1 MKLFMKL
8 FLKDANDVKL
18 NSPDEV
24 KKITNSFIVSVI
36 ILFIILRFIFSYNI
50 NLLIENVWTFQNKF
64 FNFILLSLI
73 IISCIND
80 IIRFIFMKININ
92 SIHINGKVI
101 SICIILLLIL
111 DIVSALIF
119 NKIDYFYIF
128 IDFLFIIGFFTKIIH
143 KN

>member
-1 MKLFMKL
+1 MKL

-18 NSPDEV
+18 NSPDEI

-92 SIHINGKVI
+92 SIHINEKVI

>member
-1 MKLFMKL
+1 MKL

-18 NSPDEV
+18 NSPDEI

-80 IIRFIFMKININ
+80 IIRFIFMKMNIN
-92 SIHINGKVI
+92 SIHINEKVI

-128 IDFLFIIGFFTKIIH
+128 IDFLFIIGFFAKIIN

>member
-1 MKLFMKL
+1 MKL
-8 FLKDANDVKL
+8 FLKETNDVKL

-80 IIRFIFMKININ
+80 IIRFIFMKMNIN
-92 SIHINGKVI
+92 SIHINEKVI

>member
-1 MKLFMKL
+1 MKL

-92 SIHINGKVI
+92 SIHINEKVI

-128 IDFLFIIGFFTKIIH
+128 IDFLFIIGFFTKIIN

>member
-1 MKLFMKL
+1 MKL

-92 SIHINGKVI
+92 SIHINEKVI

-111 DIVSALIF
+111 DIVSALFF

-128 IDFLFIIGFFTKIIH
+128 IDFLFIIGFFTKIIN

>member
-1 MKLFMKL
+1 MKL

-92 SIHINGKVI
+92 SIHINEKVI

-111 DIVSALIF
+111 DMVSALIF
-119 NKIDYFYIF
+119 NKIDCFYIF
-128 IDFLFIIGFFTKIIH
+128 IDFLFIIGFFTKIIN

>member
-1 MKLFMKL
+1 MKL

-18 NSPDEV
+18 NSPDEI

-80 IIRFIFMKININ
+80 IIRFIFMKINLN
-92 SIHINGKVI
+92 SIHINEKVI

-111 DIVSALIF
+111 DIVSALF
-119 NKIDYFYIF
+119 FYKIDYFYIF
-128 IDFLFIIGFFTKIIH
+128 IDFLFIIGFFTKIIN

>member
-1 MKLFMKL
+1 MKLFS
-8 FLKDANDVKL
+8 KDANDVKL
-18 NSPDEV
+18 NSPDEI

-36 ILFIILRFIFSYNI
+36 ILFFILRFIFSYNI

-80 IIRFIFMKININ
+80 IIRFIFMKINLN
-92 SIHINGKVI
+92 SIHINEKVI

-111 DIVSALIF
+111 DMVSALIF
-119 NKIDYFYIF
+119 NKIDCFYIF

>member
-1 MKLFMKL
+1 MKL

-80 IIRFIFMKININ
+80 IIRFIFMKMNIN
-92 SIHINGKVI
+92 SIHINEKVI

-111 DIVSALIF
+111 DMVSALIF

-128 IDFLFIIGFFTKIIH
+128 IDFLFIIGFFTKIIN

>member
-1 MKLFMKL
+1 MKL
-8 FLKDANDVKL
+8 FLKETNNIKL
-18 NSPDEV
+18 DSPDEV

-92 SIHINGKVI
+92 SIHINEKVI

-111 DIVSALIF
+111 DIVSSLIF

-128 IDFLFIIGFFTKIIH
+128 IDFLFIIGFFTKIIN

>member
-1 MKLFMKL
+1 MKL

-50 NLLIENVWTFQNKF
+50 NLLVENVWTFQNKF

-80 IIRFIFMKININ
+80 IIRFIFMKMNIN
-92 SIHINGKVI
+92 SIHINEKVI

-128 IDFLFIIGFFTKIIH
+128 IDFLFIIGFFTKIIN

>member
-1 MKLFMKL
+1 MKL

-18 NSPDEV
+18 NSPDEI

-50 NLLIENVWTFQNKF
+50 NLLIETVWTFQNKF

-80 IIRFIFMKININ
+80 IIRFIFMKMNIN
-92 SIHINGKVI
+92 SIHINEKVI

-128 IDFLFIIGFFTKIIH
+128 IDFLFIIGFFTKIIN

>member
-1 MKLFMKL
+1 MKL

-80 IIRFIFMKININ
+80 IIRFIFMKINLN
-92 SIHINGKVI
+92 SIHINEKVI

>member
-1 MKLFMKL
+1 MKL

-92 SIHINGKVI
+92 SIHINEKVI

-111 DIVSALIF
+111 DIVSSLIF
-119 NKIDYFYIF
+119 NKFDYFYIF
-128 IDFLFIIGFFTKIIH
+128 IDFLFIIGFFTKIIN

>member
-1 MKLFMKL
+1 MKL

-80 IIRFIFMKININ
+80 IIRFIFMKMNIN
-92 SIHINGKVI
+92 SIHINEKVI

-111 DIVSALIF
+111 DMVSALIF

-128 IDFLFIIGFFTKIIH
+128 IDFLFIIGFFTKII
-143 KN
+143 NRN

>member
-1 MKLFMKL
+1 MKL
-8 FLKDANDVKL
+8 FLKDANDIKL

-92 SIHINGKVI
+92 SIHINEKVI

-111 DIVSALIF
+111 DIVSSLIF

-128 IDFLFIIGFFTKIIH
+128 IDFLFIIGFFTKIIN

>member
-1 MKLFMKL
+1 MKL

-50 NLLIENVWTFQNKF
+50 NLLIEIVWTFQNKF

-80 IIRFIFMKININ
+80 IIRFIFMKMNIN
-92 SIHINGKVI
+92 SIHINEKVI

>member
-1 MKLFMKL
+1 MKL

-80 IIRFIFMKININ
+80 IIRFIFMKMNIN
-92 SIHINGKVI
+92 SIHINEKVI

-111 DIVSALIF
+111 DIVSSLIF
-119 NKIDYFYIF
+119 NKFDYFYIF

>member
-1 MKLFMKL
+1 MKL

-18 NSPDEV
+18 NSPDEI

-50 NLLIENVWTFQNKF
+50 NLLIETVWTFQNKF

-80 IIRFIFMKININ
+80 IIRFIFMKMNIN
-92 SIHINGKVI
+92 SIHINEKVI

-128 IDFLFIIGFFTKIIH
+128 IDFLFIIRFFTKIIN

>member
-1 MKLFMKL
+1 MKL

-92 SIHINGKVI
+92 SIHINEKII

-111 DIVSALIF
+111 DIVSALFF

-128 IDFLFIIGFFTKIIH
+128 IDFLFIIGFFTKIIN

>member
-1 MKLFMKL
+1 MKL

-24 KKITNSFIVSVI
+24 KKVTNSFIVSVI

-92 SIHINGKVI
+92 SIHINEKVI

>member
-1 MKLFMKL
+1 MKL
-8 FLKDANDVKL
+8 FLKDTNDVKL
-18 NSPDEV
+18 NSPDEI

-50 NLLIENVWTFQNKF
+50 NLLIEIVWTFQNKF

-80 IIRFIFMKININ
+80 IIRFIFMKMNIN
-92 SIHINGKVI
+92 SIHINEKVI

-128 IDFLFIIGFFTKIIH
+128 IDFLFIIGFFTKIIN

>member
-1 MKLFMKL
+1 MKL
-8 FLKDANDVKL
+8 FLKETNDVKL
-18 NSPDEV
+18 NSPDEI

-80 IIRFIFMKININ
+80 IIRFIFMKMNIN
-92 SIHINGKVI
+92 SIHINEKVI

-128 IDFLFIIGFFTKIIH
+128 IDFLFIIGFFTKIIN

>member
-1 MKLFMKL
+1 MKL

-24 KKITNSFIVSVI
+24 KKITNSFIVSVT

-80 IIRFIFMKININ
+80 IIRFIFMKMNIN
-92 SIHINGKVI
+92 SIHINEKVI

-111 DIVSALIF
+111 DIVSALF
-119 NKIDYFYIF
+119 FYKIDYFYIF
-128 IDFLFIIGFFTKIIH
+128 IDFLFIIGFFTKIIN

>member
-1 MKLFMKL
+1 MKL

-92 SIHINGKVI
+92 SIHINEKVI

-111 DIVSALIF
+111 DIVSSLFF

-128 IDFLFIIGFFTKIIH
+128 IDFLFIIGFFTKIIN

>member
-1 MKLFMKL
+1 MKL

-92 SIHINGKVI
+92 SIHINEKVI

-111 DIVSALIF
+111 DMVSALIF

-128 IDFLFIIGFFTKIIH
+128 IDFLFIIGFFTKII
-143 KN
+143 NRN

>member
-1 MKLFMKL
+1 MKL

-50 NLLIENVWTFQNKF
+50 NLLIENVWSFQNKF

-80 IIRFIFMKININ
+80 IIRFIFMKMNIN
-92 SIHINGKVI
+92 SIHINEKVI

-111 DIVSALIF
+111 DIVSSLIF
-119 NKIDYFYIF
+119 NKFDYFYIF

>member
-1 MKLFMKL
+1 MKL

-92 SIHINGKVI
+92 SIHINEKVI

-111 DIVSALIF
+111 DIVSSLFF

>member
-1 MKLFMKL
+1 MKL

-80 IIRFIFMKININ
+80 IIRFIFMKMNIN
-92 SIHINGKVI
+92 SIHINEKVI

-111 DIVSALIF
+111 DIVSAFIF

-128 IDFLFIIGFFTKIIH
+128 IDFLFIIGFFIKIIN

>member
-1 MKLFMKL
+1 MKL

-92 SIHINGKVI
+92 SIHINEKVI

-111 DIVSALIF
+111 DIVSSLIF

>member
-1 MKLFMKL
+1 MKL
-8 FLKDANDVKL
+8 FLKETNNIKL
-18 NSPDEV
+18 NSPDKA
-24 KKITNSFIVSVI
+24 KKITNSFIMSVI
-36 ILFIILRFIFSYNI
+36 ILFFILRFIFSYNI

-80 IIRFIFMKININ
+80 IIRFIFMKMNIN
-92 SIHINGKVI
+92 SIHINEKVI

-111 DIVSALIF
+111 DIVSAFIF

-128 IDFLFIIGFFTKIIH
+128 IDFLFIIGFFIKIIN

>member
-1 MKLFMKL
+1 MKL
-8 FLKDANDVKL
+8 FLKETNNIKL
-18 NSPDEV
+18 NSSDEV

-50 NLLIENVWTFQNKF
+50 NLLIEIVWTFQNKF

-80 IIRFIFMKININ
+80 IIRFIFMKMNIN
-92 SIHINGKVI
+92 SIHINEKVI

-128 IDFLFIIGFFTKIIH
+128 IDFLFIIGFFTKIIN

>member
-1 MKLFMKL
+1 MKL

-18 NSPDEV
+18 NSPDEI

-80 IIRFIFMKININ
+80 IIRFIFMKMNIN
-92 SIHINGKVI
+92 SIHINEKVI

-111 DIVSALIF
+111 DIVSSLIF
-119 NKIDYFYIF
+119 NKFDYFYIF
-128 IDFLFIIGFFTKIIH
+128 IDFLFIIGFFTKIIN

>member
-1 MKLFMKL
+1 MKL

-80 IIRFIFMKININ
+80 IIRFIFMKINLN
-92 SIHINGKVI
+92 SIHINEKVI

-111 DIVSALIF
+111 DMVSALIF
-119 NKIDYFYIF
+119 NKIDCFYIF

>member
-1 MKLFMKL
+1 MKL

-18 NSPDEV
+18 NFPDEV

-50 NLLIENVWTFQNKF
+50 NLLIENIWSFQNKF
-64 FNFILLSLI
+64 FNLILLSLI

-80 IIRFIFMKININ
+80 IIRFIFMKMNIN
-92 SIHINGKVI
+92 SIHINEKVI

-111 DIVSALIF
+111 DIVSAFIF

>member
-1 MKLFMKL
+1 MKL

-18 NSPDEV
+18 NSPDEI

-50 NLLIENVWTFQNKF
+50 NLLIEIVWTFQNKF

-92 SIHINGKVI
+92 SIHINEKVI

-111 DIVSALIF
+111 DIVSALFF
-119 NKIDYFYIF
+119 NKIDCFYIF
-128 IDFLFIIGFFTKIIH
+128 IDFLFIIGFFTKIIN

>member
-1 MKLFMKL
+1 MKL
-8 FLKDANDVKL
+8 FLKETNNIKL
-18 NSPDEV
+18 NSSDEV

-80 IIRFIFMKININ
+80 IIRFIFMKMNIN
-92 SIHINGKVI
+92 SIHINEKVI

>member
-1 MKLFMKL
+1 MKL

-18 NSPDEV
+18 NSPDEI

-80 IIRFIFMKININ
+80 IIRFIFMKMNIN
-92 SIHINGKVI
+92 SIHINEKVI

>member
-1 MKLFMKL
+1 M
-8 FLKDANDVKL
+8 
-18 NSPDEV
+18 
-24 KKITNSFIVSVI
+24 I

-92 SIHINGKVI
+92 SIHINEKII

-111 DIVSALIF
+111 DIVSALFF

-128 IDFLFIIGFFTKIIH
+128 IDFLFIIGFFTKIIN

>member
-1 MKLFMKL
+1 MKL

-24 KKITNSFIVSVI
+24 KKITNSFIVSVT

-80 IIRFIFMKININ
+80 IIRFIFMKMNIN
-92 SIHINGKVI
+92 SIHINEKVI

-111 DIVSALIF
+111 DMVSALIF